1 MDRVQLLLVQM
12 DEAYARLIDR
22 VDGLTEEESFWQPV
36 PESWT
41 VYVDQNSGRWTYHYA
56 ISDPKPAPITTIA
69 WQLVH
74 LALCKVMYHEWAFGA
89 ARLTFP
95 EIEVPH
101 TIPQTLELLEVGQ
114 RQLRA
119 HLTRLSDA
127 ELDQEVLTNW
137 REHWP
142 AWRIFW
148 TMANHDAL
156 HTGAI
161 GQLRDDYCWRHQR
174 GEG

>member
-12 DEAYARLIDR
+12 DEAYARLLGR
-22 VDGLTEEESFWQPV
+22 VQGLTNHEFFWQPV
-36 PESWT
+36 PDCWT
-41 VYVDQNSGRWTYHYA
+41 VYKDDSGRWTYHYA
-56 ISDPKPAPITTIA
+56 IPDPKPAPITTIA

-74 LALCKVMYHEWAFGA
+74 VALCKIMYHEWAFGA

-101 TIPQTLELLEVGQ
+101 TVKLTMTELEVGQ
-114 RQLRA
+114 RLLRA
-119 HLTRLSDA
+119 HLARLSDD
-127 ELDQEVLTNW
+127 ELEQMVLTNW
-137 REHWP
+137 GERWP

-148 TMANHDAL
+148 TMADHDAL

-161 GQLRDDYCWRHQR
+161 GQLRDDYQWRR
-174 GEG
+174 S